1 MAASIEKR
9 QYAAVRTVPCEEGHR
24 RSYLLLRRSLG
35 MTGVRNVCVTVRL
48 VSKSDLWW
56 PSMLDEG
63 ERDATA
69 EEIAHLEEAYGP
81 FLPSD
86 GEG

>member
-1 MAASIEKR
+1 
-9 QYAAVRTVPCEEGHR
+9 
-24 RSYLLLRRSLG
+24 
-35 MTGVRNVCVTVRL
+35 MTGARNSCVTVRL
-48 VSKSDLWW
+48 VSKSDLSW
-56 PSMLDEG
+56 PNMLDEG

-81 FLPSD
+81 LLPSD